1 MVFAH
6 PGHELT
12 AVGLL
17 MQLRPH
23 LLFLTRSDSAG
34 DTTREDVAREG
45 LRRMGLD
52 QQATFLGVGEHD
64 IYRWLLRGEMDP
76 LRQLQGRIAAW
87 LDEVQPACVF
97 GDAWELFNIVHDV
110 GRVMLDSAW
119 RSYRLETPCVN
130 YEVPLVCRTEPDV
143 WLLRYQEFPS
153 GPFETLTLDAPVI
166 ALKRTLGDWAE
177 QQWNEVAKVRE
188 FYSLDREVYREV
200 PADRNYLTP
209 PADLQIHFQE
219 WGRLQVRR
227 GKYAEAI
234 TFADHF
240 VPFVR
245 AMPRMV
251 PEGATEAAAET
262 AALRKVVSP
271 PAPEKPAR

>member
-12 AVGLL
+12 TVGLL
-17 MQLRPH
+17 LRLRPH

-34 DTTREDVAREG
+34 DPTRESVALEG

-52 QQATFLGVGEHD
+52 AQATFFGVGEHD
-64 IYRWLLRGEMDP
+64 IYRWLLRGEMEP
-76 LRQLQGRIAAW
+76 LLQLRGRIAAW
-87 LDEVQPACVF
+87 LDDVQPTCVF

-119 RSYRLETPCVN
+119 RSYRLKAPCTN
-130 YEVPLVCRTEPDV
+130 YELPLVCRTAPDV
-143 WLLRYQEFPS
+143 RLLRYQEFPS
-153 GPFETLTLDAPVI
+153 GPYETLTLDAPVA
-166 ALKRTLGDWAE
+166 ALKRTLADWAE

-188 FYSLDREVYREV
+188 YYSLDRECYREV
-200 PADRNYLTP
+200 SADRDYLTP
-209 PADLQIHFQE
+209 PAGLQIHFQE
-219 WGRLQVRR
+219 WGRLQVLR

-245 AMPRMV
+245 AMPMML
-251 PEGATEAAAET
+251 PGTGSDAAEEP
-262 AALRKVVSP
+262 V
-271 PAPEKPAR
+271 